1 MGGKICGLCPKID
14 YFVKILLTGGT
25 GFIGNHVVKELL
37 KKGIHVVASSRNQEK
52 AQNMSWFQ
60 QVEYVQQTIGIPLTN
75 EFKTAIQQVDVCIH
89 LAWDGLPDFRSELHT
104 TTYLSNHFE
113 FLKELIQLGI
123 PKLSVIGTC
132 LEYGLQEGELS
143 EDIETAP
150 IIAYGIGKD
159 QLRKQ
164 LQALLYEY
172 TFELDWIRLFYMYGD
187 GQHPKSI
194 LPLLN
199 AAIENNELIFNMSNA
214 NQKRDYLSVEQIAKN
229 IINLACLKEGNGIV
243 NCCSGQPIQIF
254 DLVKNYLK
262 ESKSTIEL
270 NTGFYDYP
278 DYEPFSF
285 WGSTK
290 KMNKLIDGR
299 V

>member
-1 MGGKICGLCPKID
+1 MTVL
-14 YFVKILLTGGT
+14 VTGAS

-60 QVEYVQQTIGIPLTN
+60 QVEYVQQPIGDLLTN
-75 EFKTAIQQVDVCIH
+75 EFKTAIQHIDVCIH

-143 EDIETAP
+143 EELETEP
-150 IIAYGIGKD
+150 MIAYGIGKD

-164 LQALLYEY
+164 LQKLQNEY
-172 TFELDWIRLFYMYGD
+172 AFELDWIRLF
-187 GQHPKSI
+187 
-194 LPLLN
+194 
-199 AAIENNELIFNMSNA
+199 
-214 NQKRDYLSVEQIAKN
+214 
-229 IINLACLKEGNGIV
+229 
-243 NCCSGQPIQIF
+243 
-254 DLVKNYLK
+254 
-262 ESKSTIEL
+262 
-270 NTGFYDYP
+270 
-278 DYEPFSF
+278 
-285 WGSTK
+285 
-290 KMNKLIDGR
+290 
-299 V
+299 